1 MSLLRALI
9 LAATLPAAALGQ
21 DLAGRFDY
29 YILALSWQ
37 PEWCRHT
44 GAARGAPECA
54 AGTGRG
60 FTVHGLWP
68 QHEEGW
74 PQYCETTER
83 DPSRR
88 QNAAMADIMGSA
100 GLAAHQWRKHGRCT
114 GLSAESYFAATRAAA
129 AAVVIPPPLATP
141 DTPLRLPPA
150 QIKEAF
156 LAANPS
162 FSADGVTVRCRDN
175 ALTEVRI
182 CLTRDLEPRD
192 CAPDARR
199 DCRSGGLEIAPLR

>member
-1 MSLLRALI
+1 MNLLRVMLLAL
-9 LAATLPAAALGQ
+9 LAAPASA
-21 DLAGRFDY
+21 DDVPGRFDY

-44 GAARGAPECA
+44 GEARGAAECA
-54 AGTGRG
+54 EGTGRG

-74 PQYCETTER
+74 PEFCATPER

-88 QNAAMADIMGSA
+88 QNAAMSDLMSP
-100 GLAAHQWRKHGRCT
+100 GLAAYQWRKHGRCS
-114 GLSAESYFAATRAAA
+114 GLSAEDYFAATRAAA
-129 AAVVIPPPLATP
+129 EGVTIPPAFAAP
-141 DTPLRLPPA
+141 DAPLRLSPER
-150 QIKEAF
+150 IEAEF
-156 LAANPS
+156 LSSNPRL
-162 FSADGVTVRCRDN
+162 SADGVTIRCRDN

-199 DCRSGGLEIAPLR
+199 DCRSGGLTIPAPR